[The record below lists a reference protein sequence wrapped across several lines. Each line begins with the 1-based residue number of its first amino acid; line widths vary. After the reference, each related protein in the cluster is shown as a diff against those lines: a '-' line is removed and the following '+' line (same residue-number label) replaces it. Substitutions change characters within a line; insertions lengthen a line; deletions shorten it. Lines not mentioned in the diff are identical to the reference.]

1 MASTSTEPNSTSSIK
16 KLAIRGA
23 IWTTAGYGISL
34 VLRFASNIVLTRWL
48 EPDLF
53 GLMSLVYV
61 FIVGLHLFS
70 DLGLNTSVVQNK
82 RGDEPAFLNTA
93 WSLQILRGL
102 LLWGI
107 CLVIAIPVSQFY
119 GEPRLAILL
128 PIVGF
133 NAVLSG
139 FNSTSLFTLNRH
151 LSVKQLALFELS
163 SQIVSLAVMLIW
175 ARISPSIWALV
186 IGGTV
191 SAVFQLIVSHRLNKG
206 ERNRPIWDATAVHE
220 LLHFGKWI
228 FLSTALTF
236 LANQSDRLF
245 LGKLFSLELLG
256 VYGIA
261 FTLSDMPRSLL
272 LAMSSKVIYP
282 SYARMIDL
290 PRPEF
295 REKVLRNRKP
305 ILLPLAIGLAVFIGF
320 GDLLIHL
327 LYDERYTAAS
337 WMLPLLALGT
347 WPIILTQT
355 VDSILMAMGKPQY
368 GTLGYFFGF
377 LCYAIGIPLGF
388 SLAGPLGAIVAVSM
402 SYLPSWIVIT
412 WGLKRERASV
422 FRQDMLMTAVFLTA
436 LALTL
441 GTRFSFNL
449 QNMVN
454 HFTQ

>member
-220 LLHFGKWI
+220 LLH
-228 FLSTALTF
+228 
-236 LANQSDRLF
+236 
-245 LGKLFSLELLG
+245 
-256 VYGIA
+256 
-261 FTLSDMPRSLL
+261 
-272 LAMSSKVIYP
+272 
-282 SYARMIDL
+282 
-290 PRPEF
+290 
-295 REKVLRNRKP
+295 
-305 ILLPLAIGLAVFIGF
+305 
-320 GDLLIHL
+320 
-327 LYDERYTAAS
+327 
-337 WMLPLLALGT
+337 
-347 WPIILTQT
+347 
-355 VDSILMAMGKPQY
+355 
-368 GTLGYFFGF
+368 
-377 LCYAIGIPLGF
+377 
-388 SLAGPLGAIVAVSM
+388 
-402 SYLPSWIVIT
+402 
-412 WGLKRERASV
+412 
-422 FRQDMLMTAVFLTA
+422 
-436 LALTL
+436 
-441 GTRFSFNL
+441 
-449 QNMVN
+449 
-454 HFTQ
+454 